1 MPMLKYEQIADSLRR
16 RITEGEF
23 GPGDLLPSGRDLCE
37 QWGVSRA
44 TVNKAFDVLRADG
57 VVVARQGLGFRVTET
72 PVARSAGG
80 RRAEHTRVS
89 GGRPFR
95 RLGTPV
101 REVPPAHVVE
111 ALGLRPGEFALRRDR
126 LMLLDDGSPLS
137 LVSAWFPPDI
147 ANRCPKLAQAGP
159 IAEGTTHYVTR
170 ETGRTPVQGTDTAT
184 VRLATAA
191 EAVELGRECPLAVA
205 VDLHVAYDGA
215 GLALVCE
222 EGVTPSELW
231 ERGDN
236 YPMGAPS

>member
-23 GPGDLLPSGRDLCE
+23 APGDLLPSGRDLCE

-57 VVVARQGLGFRVTET
+57 VVVARQGLGFRVTEM
-72 PVARSAGG
+72 PVARPAGG
-80 RRAEHTRVS
+80 RRAERTRVS
-89 GGRPFR
+89 DGRPFR
-95 RLGTPV
+95 RLGTPA

-111 ALGLRPGEFALRRDR
+111 ALGLGPGESALRRDR
-126 LMLLDDGSPLS
+126 MMLLDDGSPLS

-147 ANRCPKLAQAGP
+147 ADRCPKLEQAGP

-170 ETGRTPVQGTDTAT
+170 ETGRAPVRGADTAT

-205 VDLHVAYDGA
+205 VDLHVAYDRA

-222 EGVTPSELW
+222 EGVTPPELW
-231 ERGDN
+231 ERVDN
-236 YPMGAPS
+236 YPMSAPS